1 MASPEVLV
9 VPQWQGS
16 ISPEAGRMAAGAA
29 QLAELAAA
37 AGAVPRV
44 VGGLPQTRSPV
55 RDGVSSLD
63 QLLAAQARIAAELAA
78 LDRTGGPV
86 LAIGGDCAAD
96 LAVAAVS
103 LERRDGDLALL
114 WIDAHADFNS
124 PATSPSGAFHG
135 MVSRCLT
142 GVGPEGMLPA
152 VAAAPG
158 ALVLTGTRS
167 VDPAEQTE
175 LDAAGVQ
182 QLGMRALGEPGAAV
196 AALLQTGS
204 SAVHVH
210 LDLDVLDPQ
219 VFPDTVYRV
228 PGGATVEQVLAL
240 LTTAGAALPVASA
253 FVGEHLGGDRAT
265 TRLADPLVRRLLAML
280 STGS

>member
-29 QLAELAAA
+29 QRAARAAA
-37 AGAVPRV
+37 AGAAPRT

-78 LDRTGGPV
+78 LDPTDGPV
-86 LAIGGDCAAD
+86 LALGGDCAAD
-96 LAVAAVS
+96 LAVAAS
-103 LERRDGDLALL
+103 GLRRRDGDLALL
-114 WIDAHADFNS
+114 WIDAYADLNS

-135 MVSRCLT
+135 MVTRCLT
-142 GVGPEGMLPA
+142 GVGPAGLLPA
-152 VAAAPG
+152 VPAAPG
-158 ALVLTGTRS
+158 APGV
-167 VDPAEQTE
+167 
-175 LDAAGVQ
+175 AGAR
-182 QLGMRALGEPGAAV
+182 QLGMRAFGEPEAAV
-196 AALLQTGS
+196 AALLQTGC

-228 PGGATVEQVLAL
+228 PGGATIEQVLAL
-240 LTTAGAALPVASA
+240 LTAVGAALPVVSA
-253 FVGEHLGGDRAT
+253 FIGEHLGGDKAT

>member
-29 QLAELAAA
+29 QRAARAAA
-37 AGAVPRV
+37 AGAAPRT

-63 QLLAAQARIAAELAA
+63 QLLAAQAKIAAELAA
-78 LDRTGGPV
+78 LDPTDGPV
-86 LAIGGDCAAD
+86 LALGGDCAAD
-96 LAVAAVS
+96 LAVAAS
-103 LERRDGDLALL
+103 GLRRRDGDLALL

-135 MVSRCLT
+135 MVARCLI
-142 GVGPEGMLPA
+142 GVGPEEILPECP
-152 VAAAPG
+152 AAPG

-167 VDPAEQTE
+167 VDPDEQTE
-175 LDAAGVQ
+175 LDAAGVK
-182 QLGMRALGEPGAAV
+182 QLGMRALAEPEAA
-196 AALLQTGS
+196 AEALLQTGC

-210 LDLDVLDPQ
+210 LDLDVLDPE

-228 PGGATVEQVLAL
+228 PGGATIEQVLAL
-240 LTTAGAALPVASA
+240 LTAVGAALPVVSA
-253 FVGEHLGGDRAT
+253 FIGEHLGGDKAT

>member
-1 MASPEVLV
+1 M
-9 VPQWQGS
+9 
-16 ISPEAGRMAAGAA
+16 
-29 QLAELAAA
+29 AA
-37 AGAVPRV
+37 AG
-44 VGGLPQTRSPV
+44 
-55 RDGVSSLD
+55 
-63 QLLAAQARIAAELAA
+63 
-78 LDRTGGPV
+78 
-86 LAIGGDCAAD
+86 
-96 LAVAAVS
+96 

-135 MVSRCLT
+135 MVTRCLT
-142 GVGPEGMLPA
+142 GVGPAGMLPA
-152 VAAAPG
+152 VPAAPA

-175 LDAAGVQ
+175 LDAAGVR
-182 QLGMRALGEPGAAV
+182 QLGMRALGDPEAAV
-196 AALLQTGS
+196 AALLQTGC

-240 LTTAGAALPVASA
+240 LTAAGAALPVASA
-253 FVGEHLGGDRAT
+253 FIGEHLGGDKAT

>member
-37 AGAVPRV
+37 AGAVPRT

-63 QLLAAQARIAAELAA
+63 QLLAARARIAAELAA
-78 LDRTGGPV
+78 LDSTGRPV

-96 LAVAAVS
+96 LAVAAAG
-103 LERRDGDLALL
+103 LERRGGDLALL

-135 MVSRCLT
+135 MVTRCLT
-142 GVGPEGMLPA
+142 GVGPAGMLPA
-152 VAAAPG
+152 VPAAPG
-158 ALVLTGTRS
+158 VLVLTGTRS

-175 LDAAGVQ
+175 LEAAGVQ
-182 QLGMRALGEPGAAV
+182 QVGMRAFGEPEAAV
-196 AALLQTGS
+196 AALLQTGC

-253 FVGEHLGGDRAT
+253 FVGEHLGGDKAT
-265 TRLADPLVRRLLAML
+265 TRHADPLVRRLLAML
-280 STGS
+280 STGA

>member
-1 MASPEVLV
+1 MATPEVLV

-16 ISPEAGRMAAGAA
+16 ISPEAGRMVAGAA
-29 QLAELAAA
+29 QLAELAVA
-37 AGAVPRV
+37 AGAVPRT

-63 QLLAAQARIAAELAA
+63 QLLAAHARIAAELET
-78 LDRTGGPV
+78 TGGPV
-86 LAIGGDCAAD
+86 LALGGDCAAD
-96 LAVAAVS
+96 LAIAAS
-103 LERRDGDLALL
+103 GLRRRDGDLALL

-135 MVSRCLT
+135 MVTRCLT
-142 GVGPEGMLPA
+142 GVGPAGMLPA
-152 VAAAPG
+152 VPAAPG

-182 QLGMRALGEPGAAV
+182 QLGMRAFGEPEAAA
-196 AALLQTGS
+196 AALLQTGC

-240 LTTAGAALPVASA
+240 LTAAGAALPVASA
-253 FVGEHLGGDRAT
+253 FIGEHLGGDKAT

-280 STGS
+280 STGG

>member
-16 ISPEAGRMAAGAA
+16 VSPEAGRIAAGAA

-37 AGAVPRV
+37 AGAVPRT

-63 QLLAAQARIAAELAA
+63 QLLAAHARIAAELAA
-78 LDRTGGPV
+78 LDSTGGPV

-96 LAVAAVS
+96 LAVAAAG
-103 LERRDGDLALL
+103 LKRRNGDLALL

-135 MVSRCLT
+135 MVTRCLT
-142 GVGPEGMLPA
+142 GVGPAGMLPA
-152 VAAAPG
+152 VPAEPG

-175 LDAAGVQ
+175 LDAAGVR
-182 QLGMRALGEPGAAV
+182 QLGMRALGEPEAAV
-196 AALLQTGS
+196 AALLQTGC

-219 VFPDTVYRV
+219 VFPDTVYRE

-240 LTTAGAALPVASA
+240 LTAAGAALPVASA
-253 FVGEHLGGDRAT
+253 FIGEHLGGDKAT